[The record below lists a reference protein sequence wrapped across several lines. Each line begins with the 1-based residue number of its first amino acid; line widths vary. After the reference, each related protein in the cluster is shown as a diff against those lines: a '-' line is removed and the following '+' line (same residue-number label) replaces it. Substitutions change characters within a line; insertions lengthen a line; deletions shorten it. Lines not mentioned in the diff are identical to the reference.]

1 MAFIVSKDML
11 VNEEGQ
17 YKMYSGNNEEESK
30 LYHHEPNAVVNLE
43 GGSAVEE
50 DTEDEDDEDTPPVG
64 FKSSPPPAIQTYSP
78 QLNLSLYS
86 PSVASIQT
94 SRFLSAAATAASTG
108 TAAAASASAAAA
120 AAAAAADNTKAAT
133 TTTRAHAPSRTPLS
147 PFHKEPS
154 RAVQN
159 ATGKKSPLDS
169 FSSSQM
175 NKMDLRSPPTPQPS
189 QSTSRL
195 MNAFQRLKKT
205 SQRSGNHVVPVDVIK
220 PCASKS
226 SLADKIKNK
235 FQPKKKENEKK
246 KMTTSMPR
254 SSSFSSIRHWSTQ
267 ANGNKRMVKSN
278 SVTSFPTSTC
288 STTSSK
294 ESVTES
300 VKMAQSLTLTKSI
313 SSHRLYKTATTQGES
328 RPRQPLRAVNPN
340 DSMRGDPHLQTTKKK
355 NSVVRF
361 TKLVSVR
368 DTFSKMDYDRAS
380 DPEAVCTRL
389 TPTMAQQ
396 IKEELNAYKLHEM
409 QVHEYSRVHTHFF
422 L

>member
-1 MAFIVSKDML
+1 MAYIVSKDML

-17 YKMYSGNNEEESK
+17 YKMYSGNEEESK

-94 SRFLSAAATAASTG
+94 SRFLSAAATAAAAAAASTAASTG
-108 TAAAASASAAAA
+108 TASAAAASAG
-120 AAAAAADNTKAAT
+120 DNTKAAT
-133 TTTRAHAPSRTPLS
+133 ATTRAHAPSRTPLS

-169 FSSSQM
+169 FSSQI
-175 NKMDLRSPPTPQPS
+175 KMDIRSPPTPQPS

-205 SQRSGNHVVPVDVIK
+205 SQRSGNHVVPVDVK

-235 FQPKKKENEKK
+235 FQPKKKESEKK
-246 KMTTSMPR
+246 ITTASMPR
-254 SSSFSSIRHWSTQ
+254 SSSFSSIRHWSSQ
-267 ANGNKRMVKSN
+267 AGGKRMVKSN
-278 SVTSFPTSTC
+278 SVTSLPTSTC

-313 SSHRLYKTATTQGES
+313 SSHRLYKTATTHGES

-340 DSMRGDPHLQTTKKK
+340 DSMRGDPHGQPKKK